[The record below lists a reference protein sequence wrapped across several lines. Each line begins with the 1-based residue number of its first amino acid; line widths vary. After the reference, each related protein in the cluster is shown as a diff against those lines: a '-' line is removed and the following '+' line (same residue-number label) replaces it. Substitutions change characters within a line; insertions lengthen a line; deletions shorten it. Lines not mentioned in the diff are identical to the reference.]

1 MLICEFIVV
10 RERGKCRRRSRHFRG
25 YNLRVYIRHGSQ
37 ARRATDR
44 QLRFSA
50 VKVYAKH
57 TVMIAK
63 FDRLALSLF
72 SVLLFWIARC
82 DAQSPKLEDIRVS
95 FASFGV
101 IYYPHFIA
109 KELGFYQDEG
119 LNIEIIAMPGGLA
132 TQALVAGD
140 LHFSTSSGSSL
151 NASLRGIKLKVV
163 YVNLDRPLY
172 RLWSWR
178 DEIRKVTDLRGRAI
192 GVASRGDTMEGAAN
206 LLLRKYGMD
215 PMRDVIWV
223 ALGTAGRLTSLIS
236 RTVDSAVLGFADSH
250 LLQTR
255 GYSVHEVADIGK
267 EIKMLYTGLATS
279 EDMLMK
285 RPDLVRRFIRATVKG
300 REFLKRNKSQSLALG
315 KKYDRSPDDVRNA
328 DYDATMEMMTGDGT
342 EDSDTQK
349 SDIDI
354 GRRALA
360 IQKEIAPQQV
370 FDFRLVREAYKEL
383 RETGWERALKPS
395 K

>member
-1 MLICEFIVV
+1 
-10 RERGKCRRRSRHFRG
+10 
-25 YNLRVYIRHGSQ
+25 
-37 ARRATDR
+37 
-44 QLRFSA
+44 LRFGA
-50 VKVYAKH
+50 LKGYAKSMMAFMK
-57 TVMIAK
+57 VANSG
-63 FDRLALSLF
+63 FLF
-72 SVLLFWIARC
+72 FMLVVCTAPC
-82 DAQSPKLEDIRVS
+82 GAQNAKLEDIRVS

-140 LHFSTSSGSSL
+140 LNFSTSSGSSL

-178 DEIRKVTDLRGRAI
+178 DEIRKVTDLRGKAI

-206 LLLRKYGMD
+206 LMLRKHGMD
-215 PMRDVIWV
+215 PVRDVIWV
-223 ALGTAGRLTSLIS
+223 ALGTAGRLTSLLS
-236 RTVDSAVLGFADSH
+236 RTVDSAVLGFADSY

-255 GYSVHEVADIGK
+255 GHPVHEVANIGK

-279 EDMLMK
+279 EELLVK
-285 RPDLVRRFIRATVKG
+285 RPDLARRFIRGTVRG
-300 REFLKRNKSQSLALG
+300 REFLKRYKSQSLALG
-315 KKYDRSPDDVRNA
+315 KKYDRAPDDVRSA
-328 DYDATMEMMTGDGT
+328 DYDATMEMMTTDGT
-342 EDSDTQK
+342 EDLETQK

-360 IQKEIAPQQV
+360 IQKEVMPQQV
-370 FDFRLVREAYKEL
+370 FDFRLVREVYKEL
-383 RETGWERALKPS
+383 RETGWERALKAAG